1 MVQWGLGGGGLF
13 SWGSFVDKFYG
24 GGGQVTKE
32 AGVGLGL
39 LS

>member
-1 MVQWGLGGGGLF
+1 MVQWGLGGLF

-24 GGGQVTKE
+24 GGGGQVTKE
-32 AGVGLGL
+32 AGVGPGL